1 MKGNK
6 KAWMNVIGAMVV
18 LASVYGCVINS
29 FTLFVV
35 PISNE
40 RGIPREYVSLI
51 LTIMFL
57 SYMVSS
63 SLSGRVYEKVR
74 LKTAMVVSAV
84 LVPTFYFL
92 LSFPLPLFLMYAL
105 SLFIGLLLPFI
116 SFTAFSILIRSWFPD
131 NTGFATGIA
140 FMGSGIGGMIW
151 SVLLGRIMENR
162 GYQAAYATAGL
173 IMFSIAIIVA
183 IFFIDDSKVV
193 MEKRGKNQKFLKP
206 QGLYRALVLSFL
218 VGVTPLFVS
227 QAMVPKALD
236 SGLGGTYAS
245 ALNASFMA
253 GLCIMKVVMGRSYDK
268 FGLKKTLSFGLIS
281 GFIAAVL
288 TLFITRK
295 ELFVVYIFFLSTNGT
310 IQSMAPSLLAK
321 KITDENNYTTTNGL
335 CVAVNYLGCAI
346 SPLILN
352 VVYERV
358 GSYNPVLLTDLGLII
373 ITTLILIMPRKLRQ
387 SKTL

>member
-1 MKGNK
+1 MDDPDAQRPAVRRGGDGHRFPVPQ
-6 KAWMNVIGAMVV
+6 KAALPELVDAGQQLDEGGFARAVFSHQAV
-18 LASVYGCVINS
+18 D
-29 FTLFVV
+29 
-35 PISNE
+35 
-40 RGIPREYVSLI
+40 
-51 LTIMFL
+51 
-57 SYMVSS
+57 
-63 SLSGRVYEKVR
+63 LSGVQLEIDVAQGIDAVER
-74 LKTAMVVSAV
+74 LADVFRLQQHGGPPFVGSLLVSYLIKSAALSAV
-84 LVPTFYFL
+84 
-92 LSFPLPLFLMYAL
+92 M
-105 SLFIGLLLPFI
+105 
-116 SFTAFSILIRSWFPD
+116 
-131 NTGFATGIA
+131 
-140 FMGSGIGGMIW
+140 
-151 SVLLGRIMENR
+151 
-162 GYQAAYATAGL
+162 
-173 IMFSIAIIVA
+173 
-183 IFFIDDSKVV
+183 
-193 MEKRGKNQKFLKP
+193 RGKNQKFIKP
-206 QGLYRALVLSFL
+206 QGLYGALVLSFL

-245 ALNASFMA
+245 VLNASFMA

-321 KITDENNYTTTNGL
+321 KITDESNYTTTNGL

-373 ITTLILIMPRKLRQ
+373 ITTLILILPSKLRQ

>member
-1 MKGNK
+1 
-6 KAWMNVIGAMVV
+6 
-18 LASVYGCVINS
+18 
-29 FTLFVV
+29 
-35 PISNE
+35 
-40 RGIPREYVSLI
+40 
-51 LTIMFL
+51 
-57 SYMVSS
+57 MVSA
-63 SLSGRVYEKVR
+63 SLSGRVYGKVR

-116 SFTAFSILIRSWFPD
+116 SFTAFSILIRSLFPD

-151 SVLLGRIMENR
+151 SVLLGRIIENR

-206 QGLYRALVLSFL
+206 QGLYKALVLSFL

-321 KITDENNYTTTNGL
+321 KITDESNYTTTNGL

-373 ITTLILIMPRKLRQ
+373 ITTLILILPRKLRQ